1 MTVDAPLSKI
11 PIFVRKGSIIPRM
24 PVMNYT
30 REKKTYPVTF
40 EVFPAIEGESADF
53 CLYEDDGE
61 DLGYLRGEFLRTP
74 VSCHTSTEGYE
85 IEIGERDGSGYK
97 IAGEREFIFRIYTD
111 ALPKAVTIDGVK
123 AKKNKIWSADK
134 KAGECTLHIA
144 DDGKKHTIKLI
155 F

>member
-1 MTVDAPLSKI
+1 MITQITELNLIPNGSPIRIHVDQYDEGVGRL
-11 PIFVRKGSIIPRM
+11 
-24 PVMNYT
+24 
-30 REKKTYPVTF
+30 
-40 EVFPAIEGESADF
+40 VFR
-53 CLYEDDGE
+53 LYEDDGE

-97 IAGEREFIFRIYTD
+97 IAGKREFIFRIYTD
-111 ALPKAVTIDGVK
+111 ALPKIVTIDGVK